1 MKKLCLL
8 ALANACLASQVTAQS
23 PIAPDPVNQAYAE
36 IYGVSEAEAAARL
49 ARLAEITRVEKALQ
63 ERFPNQFGGLY
74 VQHQPAFRVVV
85 KMTGNGEGLLRQITQ
100 DPVYVVEQA
109 VTPVRQLMQ
118 LKERVGRKL
127 AETDGVTFSVAA
139 NIWDGTVDIT
149 ATDAERVRELLTTDL
164 RQNRNIRVTQAAVIS
179 ENTATIYGGRQ
190 LTGTQTCTSG
200 FTINSDSGQGIVT
213 AGHCDDRMTLS
224 GVTFNVVS
232 RAYKNSD
239 TWGFDLQTMRPASG
253 THSFPNQTYSDRT
266 TLTAITQVYYA
277 ADLPL
282 NWTVCVYGTVTNAR
296 RCGTL
301 ARKWVVLRDNRGIT
315 NSVFQVTPT
324 DGRAMSTGGDS
335 GGPVLGANVAY
346 GLIKAKGGSTNPNDL
361 YFVDIMSL
369 EALGGPDFNPRVKIV
384 P

>member
-1 MKKLCLL
+1 MNNSCKWLL
-8 ALANACLASQVTAQS
+8 AATCLSAPLAAQTPTAS
-23 PIAPDPVNQAYAE
+23 DPANQAYADS
-36 IYGVSEAEAAARL
+36 YGVSQAEAAARM
-49 ARLAEITRVEKALQ
+49 ARLAEISRVEKALM

-74 VQHQPAFRVVV
+74 VEHQPTFRVVV
-85 KMTGNGEGLLRQITQ
+85 KMTGNGQGLLRQITQ
-100 DPVYVVEQA
+100 DPLFIVEQA
-109 VTPVRQLMQ
+109 ATPVRQLMQ
-118 LKERVGRKL
+118 LKERIGRRI
-127 AETDGVTFSVAA
+127 AQVDGLTFSVAV
-139 NIWDGTVDIT
+139 NVWDGTVDVT
-149 ATDAERVRELLTTDL
+149 ATDAEQVRGLLTNDL
-164 RQNRNIRVTQAAVIS
+164 RQNSNIRITQAEMIS

-253 THSFPNQTYSDRT
+253 THTFPNQTYSDRS

-282 NWTVCVYGTVTNAR
+282 NWSVCVYGTVTNTR
-296 RCGTL
+296 RCGNLT
-301 ARKWVVLRDNRGIT
+301 RKWEVLRDNRGIT
-315 NSVFQVTPT
+315 NSVFRVSPT

-335 GGPVLGANVAY
+335 GGPVLGANAAY

-369 EALGGPDFNPRVKIV
+369 EALGGPDFNPRVKIA